1 VGLAGP
7 RARARR
13 AHIYVLDLPP
23 EQWVGYLAQQG
34 VRVSPERDGVRVS
47 FGVFNTPD
55 DVDRVAGI
63 IAAGLQAPASA

>member
-1 VGLAGP
+1 
-7 RARARR
+7 
-13 AHIYVLDLPP
+13 
-23 EQWVGYLAQQG
+23 
-34 VRVSPERDGVRVS
+34 VRVS